1 MISILYFLISFK
13 SFLGGTDAICNL
25 GEDLKS

>member
-1 MISILYFLISFK
+1 MIQFYIFLISFK
-13 SFLGGTDAICNL
+13 SFLVGTDAICNL